1 MRMFHVFIGYD
12 QKETVAYHVLSH
24 SILRHATVPVSIT
37 PVMRTQVESLYTRP
51 RGPLESTDFSMTR
64 FLVPYLSGYE
74 GHSLFLDCDMLC
86 QADIG
91 ELFLYGLA
99 YPDKAVQVVQHDYVP
114 RSARKFLDQ
123 PQTPY
128 RRKNWSSVMLFN
140 NALCKQL
147 TPSYVNAATG
157 LNLHQFAWVKDEQ
170 IGGLPIGW
178 NWLVGEYEPN
188 DKAKLLHYTLG
199 TPCFPDYADCDHA
212 DLWHAER
219 TRMMEPYAHIS
230 LPV

>member
-1 MRMFHVFIGYD
+1 MKMFRVFIGFD
-12 QKETVAYHVLSH
+12 SAETVAYHVLSH
-24 SILRHATVPVSIT
+24 SIHRHASAPVSIT
-37 PVMRTQVESLYTRP
+37 PIMRSQIDSLYTRP

-64 FLVPYLSGYE
+64 FLVPYISGYE

-99 YPDKAVQVVQHDYVP
+99 YPDKAVQVVKHDYVP
-114 RSARKFLDQ
+114 KSGTKFLDQ
-123 PQTPY
+123 PQTIY

-147 TPSYVNAATG
+147 TPDYVNTATG
-157 LNLHQFAWVKDEQ
+157 LDLHQFSWLKDEQ
-170 IGGLPIGW
+170 IGELPRDW
-178 NWLVGEYEPN
+178 NWLVGEYEQN

-199 TPCFPDYADCDHA
+199 GPWFDESRSCDQHEVW
-212 DLWHAER
+212 DAEL
-219 TRMMEPYAHIS
+219 ESCLAAHKKAR
-230 LPV
+230 V